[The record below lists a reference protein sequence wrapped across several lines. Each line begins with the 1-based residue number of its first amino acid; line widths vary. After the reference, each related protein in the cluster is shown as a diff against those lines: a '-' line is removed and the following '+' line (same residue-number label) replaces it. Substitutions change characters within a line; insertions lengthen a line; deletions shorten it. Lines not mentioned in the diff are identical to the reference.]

1 MKHLIF
7 SLSILILIAPSLHA
21 QDDSSYRQKLVPE
34 KVLRAHDFYLQKSK
48 VLIPTGAV
56 LLGAGIAAIIGGT
69 VGTAQR
75 YDIFTGQGSGYLLL
89 GIFGIGATATGI
101 PLLIKGLV
109 YHSRANLILIKE
121 NVSKSSHLPI
131 RSNLVS
137 AGIAI
142 SL

>member
-1 MKHLIF
+1 MKRLIF
-7 SLSILILIAPSLHA
+7 SLSFLLLMVWSLRA
-21 QDDSSYRQKLVPE
+21 QDDSSHRQKLVPE

-56 LLGAGIAAIIGGT
+56 LLGAGIAAIIGGA
-69 VGTAQR
+69 VGTYQH
-75 YDIFTGQGSGYLLL
+75 YDLFSGEGSGYLVLWVL
-89 GIFGIGATATGI
+89 GVSATATGI

-109 YHSRANLILIKE
+109 YHSKANLILINE
-121 NVSKSSHLPI
+121 NVYHSSHLPI
-131 RSNLVS
+131 RSNIVS